1 MSSPV
6 HPSAPINEKLALS
19 ILALVQ
25 FTHIMDFMIM
35 MPLGSHLMRVF
46 SITPGQF
53 SYLVATY
60 GLAAGLCGFLG
71 GFVLDRFERKH
82 ALLTLYTGFSLATL
96 GCALANSYTLLLVA
110 RFAAG
115 ACGGVAGSVVTAMV
129 GDMIP
134 PERRGRAMS
143 VVMSA
148 FPLASVLGVPCGLWL
163 AGRFDWHAPFYL
175 LAALSA
181 AILVLAL
188 RVLPHVRSHLTTAHP
203 WVQMRAILTHPVHLR
218 GFLLS
223 AALVFA
229 GGCVVPFM
237 APSMVAN
244 VGLGEDQLF
253 EIYLCGGMATFASS
267 FLIGRLTDRYDK
279 LHVLA
284 VVSVVASIA
293 VLVVT
298 RLVPGSIALALG
310 STTLFFV
317 GMSGRFAPAMA
328 MMANAVEARYRGGF
342 MSVNAAIQQIASGL
356 GNLTAGLLVTTSAT
370 GHLVG
375 YQNAGYLSL
384 AAFIATMLFAWRLRA
399 AAPHAARPGG
409 IAKLAPEVATAS
421 LPE

>member
-284 VVSVVASIA
+284 VVSVVASVA
-293 VLVVT
+293 VLGVT

>member
-1 MSSPV
+1 
-6 HPSAPINEKLALS
+6 
-19 ILALVQ
+19 
-25 FTHIMDFMIM
+25 
-35 MPLGSHLMRVF
+35 
-46 SITPGQF
+46 
-53 SYLVATY
+53 
-60 GLAAGLCGFLG
+60 
-71 GFVLDRFERKH
+71 
-82 ALLTLYTGFSLATL
+82 
-96 GCALANSYTLLLVA
+96 
-110 RFAAG
+110 
-115 ACGGVAGSVVTAMV
+115 
-129 GDMIP
+129 
-134 PERRGRAMS
+134 MS

-284 VVSVVASIA
+284 VVSVVASVA
-293 VLVVT
+293 VLGVT